1 MVTTIRQ
8 TTVGPDGV
16 KTVYLSGG
24 PKKPTPDEEPA
35 TVKELPKPPNKAA
48 LRPSTK

>member
-1 MVTTIRQ
+1 MAVRQVTM
-8 TTVGPDGV
+8 GPDGKV
-16 KTVYLSGG
+16 TTVYLSGG